1 MVKTKGLAANIFTDQ
16 SKIDD
21 YINLK
26 IIKQLIFC
34 GKIICTL
41 TWKIETRQTEKYPSK
56 ITLIPGTLRK
66 QILFDTDVDKP
77 IL

>member
-1 MVKTKGLAANIFTDQ
+1 MF
-16 SKIDD
+16 
-21 YINLK
+21 Y
-26 IIKQLIFC
+26 
-34 GKIICTL
+34 GKIVCTL
-41 TWKIETRQTEKYPSK
+41 TWKIETRQTEKYLSK